1 MFAITSALENRSV
14 KRLKETWK
22 LIPQKYIKNKDD
34 MIMVMDPSKNFRKYR
49 NLIQNTKVS
58 LA

>member
-1 MFAITSALENRSV
+1 MFAITSALENRTI

-22 LIPQKYIKNKDD
+22 LIPQKYIKSKDD

-49 NLIQNTKVS
+49 NLIQNTKVC
-58 LA
+58 